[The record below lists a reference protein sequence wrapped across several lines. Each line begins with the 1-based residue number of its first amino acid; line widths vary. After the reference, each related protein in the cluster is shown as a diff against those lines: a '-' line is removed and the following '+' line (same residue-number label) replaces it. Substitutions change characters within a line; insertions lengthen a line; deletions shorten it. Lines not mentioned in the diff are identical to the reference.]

1 MPQLLYNSTNPI
13 FRSVDFQEIV
23 LDAATEM
30 QLSSYLFVVP
40 TFRYGRDLEQKL
52 TAKHFQ
58 LTKRPI
64 GRLPIHTVRSYV
76 AQFHDRLA
84 TARRDVGPEI
94 QIALIDRA
102 MNSVDLNYYSRG
114 GKPTLGVVERIT
126 RVINGIRADGILPS
140 DFQRDLEYTREN
152 FDKAESEGYDQA
164 KLSDLYQIYSR
175 YLELLRNR
183 WSDYP
188 GKLFFLNS
196 ELFRD
201 RAATFRRAFPRV
213 QTVLFYGFNEFTF
226 PEIGHI
232 QQLGLVPDVNV
243 LVYFDYEEAN
253 GPLYGNFEE
262 VLRHLTAAGF
272 QKLDLDEMQIN
283 IPETERRPFQHHMR
297 RNLFRT
303 DQRIPNRQF
312 DPFVRAIGFFS
323 RQEEAQGIAS
333 LVKSLVVDERIP
345 PERICITTL
354 RLDSYAELFRE
365 QLATHG
371 IPANIT
377 ARYPLQSNALVTAL
391 FSALNILAGE
401 FTRRDVVRA
410 VSSPY
415 LSFGNDVDPAA
426 LTDAAGKLRITRGRR
441 SWMRRITR
449 RLEYLGQRIERVAD
463 PEDRRIIEAEAR
475 TLARARSSFL
485 AVEQVLEEFDRKMT
499 PAEFRGAF
507 LKLIAKLN
515 VTEHLLELRQMLD
528 ARNRPSQDW
537 QRVHDEIERDTRALA
552 KFLSLLDE
560 LVEFLELE
568 EEPPTNPTE
577 SSKVSADPELPGSA
591 PTEKNLPSKNLPSK
605 NLPSEPGAPA
615 ASTQPQHD
623 LGFYLDQLRTAAAMA
638 FYQIREKHDYGV
650 LVAPIEQM
658 QGLNFDVVILC
669 GLVDGEFPSTYLPET
684 FLGKPLP
691 KAEDRH
697 LRRERVAFY
706 QAITSF
712 RDRLFLNWPRF
723 AGNQAHVRSPFLE
736 ALLRITTLEESG
748 RVLMLDELRTLRD
761 RARRGEPL
769 PEGMEFLGEIQTWEG
784 LAEEAGAVIWN
795 NQEIPRIPGDAE
807 RMLEN
812 LQHTATVERERAHA
826 VAAADAS
833 IVPEYRGV
841 VGVGLPPEEQAAL
854 ANRSNAEY
862 STSQLELYARC
873 PFKYFASRVVR
884 ASGTPE
890 YDVTLTPLERGQLLH
905 SVLFKL
911 YTELKEQGM
920 LPITPERQE
929 FAITRAREIAAEE
942 IKGIVF
948 EHPYWSLDQERLLG
962 GELFDG
968 LLKQWVQEDT
978 VGAGDMRK
986 LVPSFFEVA
995 FGQNNDRSGGFDH
1008 QLSANHGVQV
1018 QGVNLRGRIDRV
1030 EIQQTEDEIIFAVA
1044 DYKTGTPPTQKQV
1057 AEGTSLQLM
1066 IYLEVVRQMLA
1077 EKFGVPLHHV
1087 HPAGALYYRLKTR
1100 DMEIEPKYMFVPSNL
1115 QELVTGVQK
1124 KATGKGI
1131 ESADE
1136 LQQVIDEVFSKAR
1149 EYVAGIAAGEYHV
1162 TTRNVNEVCRNCDYH
1177 TTCRVGELRIAGQA

>member
-1 MPQLLYNSTNPI
+1 MPQLLYNSTTPI
-13 FRSVDFQEIV
+13 FSSVDFREIV
-23 LDAATEM
+23 LHAATGM

-40 TFRYGRDLEQKL
+40 TFRYGRDVERTL
-52 TAKHFQ
+52 TEEHFRQ
-58 LTKRPI
+58 TKRPI

-84 TARRDVGPEI
+84 TAQRDVGPEI

-102 MNSVDLNYYSRG
+102 MKSVDLSYYGRG
-114 GKPTLGVVERIT
+114 GTPTLGVVERIT

-140 DFQRDLEYTREN
+140 DFQRDIEYTREN

-201 RAATFRRAFPRV
+201 RAATFRRAYPNV
-213 QTVLFYGFNEFTF
+213 QTVLLYGFNEFTF

-232 QQLGLVPDVNV
+232 QQLGLVDGLNV
-243 LVYFDYEEAN
+243 MVYFDYEEAN
-253 GPLYGNFEE
+253 GPLYGNFQR
-262 VLRHLTAAGF
+262 VLGHLTAAGF
-272 QKLDLDEMQIN
+272 QKLDLDDMQIN
-283 IPETERRPFQHHMR
+283 IPEEERRPFQHHMR

-312 DPFVRAIGFFS
+312 DPFIRAVGFFS

-333 LVKSLVVDERIP
+333 LVKSLVVDEQIAL
-345 PERICITTL
+345 ERICITTL
-354 RLDSYAELFRE
+354 RLDNYADLFRE
-365 QLATHG
+365 QLASHG

-391 FSALNILAGE
+391 FSALNILAGQ
-401 FTRRDVVRA
+401 FSRRDVVRA

-415 LSFGNDVDPAA
+415 LSFGSDVDPAA

-441 SWMRRITR
+441 RWMLRITR
-449 RLEYLGQRIERVAD
+449 RLEYLQQRIERVAD
-463 PEDRRIIEAEAR
+463 PEDRNVIEAETR
-475 TLARARSSFL
+475 TLTRARSSFV
-485 AVEQVLEEFDRKMT
+485 AVEQTLEEFDRKMT

-515 VTEHLLELRQMLD
+515 VTEHLLELRQLLD
-528 ARNRPSQDW
+528 DRNRASQDW

-568 EEPPTNPTE
+568 ESEPTSPAEP
-577 SSKVSADPELPGSA
+577 SSNIADPDLPEAALASA
-591 PTEKNLPSKNLPSK
+591 PHAPSRAHTLHNL
-605 NLPSEPGAPA
+605 
-615 ASTQPQHD
+615 D
-623 LGFYLDQLRTAAAMA
+623 FYLDQLRTAAAMA

-650 LVAPIEQM
+650 LVAPVEQM
-658 QGLNFDVVILC
+658 QGLEFDVVILC
-669 GLVDGEFPSTYLPET
+669 GLVDGEFPSTYMPEA

-691 KAEDRH
+691 EAEDRH

-712 RDRLFLNWPRF
+712 RDRLVLTWPRF
-723 AGNQAHVRSPFLE
+723 AGNQAFVRSPFLE

-748 RVLMLDELRTLRD
+748 RVLMLEELRVLRD

-826 VAAADAS
+826 VAEADTT

-841 VGVGLPPEEQAAL
+841 VGAVLTPDEQATIAE
-854 ANRSNAEY
+854 RRNAEY

-873 PFKYFASRVVR
+873 PFKYLAARVVR
-884 ASGTPE
+884 ASTPTD
-890 YDVTLTPLERGQLLH
+890 YDVTLTPLERGQLIH

-920 LPITPERQE
+920 LPITPERQT
-929 FAITRAREIAAEE
+929 FAIERAREIAAEE

-962 GELFDG
+962 GDLFDG
-968 LLKQWVQEDT
+968 LLTQWVRQDT
-978 VGAGDMRK
+978 IGPGDQRA
-986 LVPSFFEVA
+986 LIPSFFEVA

-1008 QLSANHGVQV
+1008 QLSVDHGIQA

-1030 EIQQTEDEIIFAVA
+1030 EMLQIEDEIVFAVA
-1044 DYKTGTPPTQKQV
+1044 DYKTGTPPTAKQV

-1077 EKFGVPLHHV
+1077 EKFGIPLDRV

-1100 DMEIEPKYMFVPSNL
+1100 EMEIEPKYMFVPTDL
-1115 QELVTGVQK
+1115 HAIVTGKQK
-1124 KATGKGI
+1124 KGSAKAIGN
-1131 ESADE
+1131 ADE
-1136 LQQVIDEVFSKAR
+1136 LQQVIDDVFQKAS
-1149 EYVAGIAAGEYHV
+1149 EYVAGIAAGKYHV
-1162 TTRNVNEVCRNCDYH
+1162 TTRNVNEVCRNCQYQ
-1177 TTCRVGELRIAGQA
+1177 TTCRVGELRIATQD